1 MMTDKPTHLKLLDD
15 AKAIQSIKEA
25 KDAAYKKRAKSK
37 SSFYSEARINK
48 KLVEQLKAA
57 LLSSALI
64 DGDTILAEWTD
75 EMIQEIVD
83 SIVDDGP
90 VNNRG

>member
-1 MMTDKPTHLKLLDD
+1 MTDKPTHLKLLDD
-15 AKAIQSIKEA
+15 AKAIQSKKDA

-37 SSFYSEARINK
+37 RDFYSEARINK
-48 KLVEQLKAA
+48 QLVEQLKAA

-64 DGDTILAEWTD
+64 DGDKILAEWTD

-90 VNNRG
+90 VNK